1 MDDLHGTRPYKPHD
15 PLEGSMASHRTIPQ
29 SPGQVVRRLLLRR
42 VDVLM
47 LAICALGLLTAWLV
61 YGTTGAYGAAS
72 SAGHSSSSAIVAN
85 AVPTAGASAT
95 TGPSMSPTAI
105 EGPNPAAVP
114 VNGQETLESLAADPE
129 AAFPAASAP
138 LRLNYP
144 AAAMDVAVHPLAPTA
159 GSQSI
164 EPPATKEG
172 YWLTPFGVPGGGSTN
187 TTYIIGHSWLDQDA
201 PFNHLSWA
209 ASPGH
214 ELTVTTAS
222 GVMTYKVDSVTTYSK
237 SDLKDSP
244 IWAAVPNRLV
254 LVSCYSEDPWGRN
267 VTVVASPV
275 PVP

>member
-1 MDDLHGTRPYKPHD
+1 MEDLHGTRPYNLSIH
-15 PLEGSMASHRTIPQ
+15 LEGSMASHRTIRQ
-29 SPGQVVRRLLLRR
+29 SPGQVVRGLLLRR

-72 SAGHSSSSAIVAN
+72 SAGHSSSSAIAVN
-85 AVPTAGASAT
+85 AVPTAGASAA
-95 TGPSMSPTAI
+95 TGPSMSPAAI
-105 EGPNPAAVP
+105 EGPNPAVP
-114 VNGQETLESLAADPE
+114 ADAQGTPESVAADPE
-129 AAFPAASAP
+129 AAFPTASAP

-172 YWLTPFGVPGGGSTN
+172 YWLTPFGVPGRGSTN
-187 TTYIIGHSWLDQDA
+187 TTYIVGHSWLDQDA

-209 ASPGH
+209 AAPGH

-237 SDLKDSP
+237 SELKDSP

-254 LVSCYSEDPWGRN
+254 LVSCYSADPWGRN

-275 PVP
+275 PSL